1 MSKFQKVSIF
11 RIFSANE
18 WNQSEQIVLSNQVP
32 SIVSILPILFSN
44 AEKLRKIASIQ
55 THINLPE
62 LFRIRRSIGLQIL
75 FSFIQKCFNVTI
87 LVQVT
92 S

>member
-1 MSKFQKVSIF
+1 MSIF

-62 LFRIRRSIGLQIL
+62 LFRTHQSIGLRIL
-75 FSFIQKCFNVTI
+75 FPIIQKCFNVTV
-87 LVQVT
+87 LVQVA